1 MAGGTV
7 VGHTGISGTIDARG
21 AIQGINLEPCIIGK
35 AIDMIVVVDILRLL
49 QGILF
54 KRRACL
60 WDIHIAP
67 YVLQREHF
75 DALSEDTAYL

>member
-1 MAGGTV
+1 
-7 VGHTGISGTIDARG
+7 
-21 AIQGINLEPCIIGK
+21 
-35 AIDMIVVVDILRLL
+35 MIVVVDILRLL

-60 WDIHIAP
+60 GDIHIAP